1 MANLLLSFLTI
12 ALMVADISLT
22 SKILAKGGR
31 ELNPLM
37 RWCMDKLGESW
48 MMPKVI
54 FTLCVLA
61 VFFTFPSSIPLIA
74 VCVAQGGIVL
84 WNVKEYFKGE

>member
-1 MANLLLSFLTI
+1 MNFVLSLVAI
-12 ALMVADISLT
+12 ILMVADIYLT
-22 SKILAKGGR
+22 GKILAKGGR

-37 RWCMDKLGESW
+37 RWCMDKLGENW

-54 FTLCVLA
+54 VTLGVLA
-61 VFFTFPSSIPLIA
+61 VFFTFPSSVPLIA
-74 VCVAQGGIVL
+74 ICVAQGAIVL

>member
-1 MANLLLSFLTI
+1 
-12 ALMVADISLT
+12 MVADISLT

-37 RWCMDKLGESW
+37 KWCMDKLGESW

-54 FTLCVLA
+54 FTMCILA
-61 VFFTFPSSIPLIA
+61 VLFTMPSLAPLIA
-74 VCVAQGGIVL
+74 VCIVQGVVVL
-84 WNVKEYFKGE
+84 WNVKEYWKGA

>member
-1 MANLLLSFLTI
+1 MI
-12 ALMVADISLT
+12 ADIYLT
-22 SKILAKGGR
+22 ERILAKGGT

-37 RWCMDKLGESW
+37 RWCMDKLGDNW

-61 VFFTFPSSIPLIA
+61 VLFTMPSPIPLVV
-74 VCVAQGGIVL
+74 VCAIQGGIVL
-84 WNVKEYFKGE
+84 WNVKEYRRD

>member
-1 MANLLLSFLTI
+1 MNFVLSLVAI
-12 ALMVADISLT
+12 ILMVADIYLT
-22 SKILAKGGR
+22 GKILAKGGK

-37 RWCMDKLGESW
+37 RWCMDKLGENW

-54 FTLCVLA
+54 VTLGVLA
-61 VFFTFPSSIPLIA
+61 VFFTFPSSVPLIA
-74 VCVAQGGIVL
+74 ICVAQGAIVL

>member
-1 MANLLLSFLTI
+1 MI
-12 ALMVADISLT
+12 ADISLT
-22 SKILAKGGR
+22 DKILAKGGK

-48 MMPKVI
+48 MTAKGI

-61 VFFTFPSSIPLIA
+61 VFFTFPSSAPLIA
-74 VCVAQGGIVL
+74 ICIAQGAIVL

>member
-1 MANLLLSFLTI
+1 MTNLLLSFLTI

-37 RWCMDKLGESW
+37 RWCMNKLGDNW
-48 MMPKVI
+48 MIPKVML
-54 FTLCVLA
+54 TLGILA
-61 VFFTFPSSIPLIA
+61 VLFTIPSSIPLIT
-74 VCVAQGGIVL
+74 VCIAQGAIVL
-84 WNVKEYFKGE
+84 WNIKEYWKQL

>member
-1 MANLLLSFLTI
+1 
-12 ALMVADISLT
+12 MVADIYLT
-22 SKILAKGGR
+22 NKILAKGGR

-37 RWCMDKLGESW
+37 KWCMDKLGESW

-54 FTLCVLA
+54 VTLGVLA
-61 VFFTFPSSIPLIA
+61 VLFTFPSSVPLIA
-74 VCVAQGGIVL
+74 ICVVQGGIVL

>member
-1 MANLLLSFLTI
+1 
-12 ALMVADISLT
+12 MVADISLT

-37 RWCMDKLGESW
+37 KWCMDKLGESW

-54 FTLCVLA
+54 FTLCILA
-61 VFFTFPSSIPLIA
+61 VLFTMPSLAPLIA
-74 VCVAQGGIVL
+74 VCIVQGVVVL
-84 WNVKEYFKGE
+84 WNVKEYWKGA